1 VAELRDRD
9 NVSPLRDLETD
20 AHILAARV
28 PALLVE
34 ARRVSHTVT
43 HGIHGRRRAGPGET
57 FWQFRHFENSDA
69 AASID
74 WRRSASS
81 DHLFVREREWE
92 AAHTAWMWIDM
103 SPSMQFQSHLA
114 RISKAERAIVLALA
128 TGELLVRGGERIG
141 LLGGRPR
148 TGRAAVPK
156 LAESILRRLG
166 EDKHS
171 ESIPPKAAL
180 NRFSDCLLFSDF
192 LEPLDELCPRLEQL
206 AVQGVRG
213 HLVQILDPAEETLPY
228 QGRTEF
234 LSSEGGA
241 TMTAGRAETLRER
254 YQQRLRAHR
263 EALTQEM
270 KRLEWSLLV
279 HHTDRP
285 AEEILLALHA
295 RMAGMEHDYRYRPSE
310 DRSVEANE
318 DGAGGQA
325 A

>member
-1 VAELRDRD
+1 
-9 NVSPLRDLETD
+9 
-20 AHILAARV
+20 
-28 PALLVE
+28 
-34 ARRVSHTVT
+34 
-43 HGIHGRRRAGPGET
+43 
-57 FWQFRHFENSDA
+57 
-69 AASID
+69 
-74 WRRSASS
+74 
-81 DHLFVREREWE
+81 
-92 AAHTAWMWIDM
+92 
-103 SPSMQFQSHLA
+103 
-114 RISKAERAIVLALA
+114 
-128 TGELLVRGGERIG
+128 VRGGERIG

-148 TGRAAVPK
+148 TGRVAVRK

-166 EDKHS
+166 EDRHS
-171 ESIPPKAAL
+171 ESLPPKAAL

-241 TMTAGRAETLRER
+241 SMTAGRAETLRER
-254 YQQRLRAHR
+254 YQERLKAHR
-263 EALTQEM
+263 DALAQEM
-270 KRLEWSLLV
+270 KRLEWSLMI

-310 DRSVEANE
+310 DRRASTDEE
-318 DGAGGQA
+318 GTGGQA

>member
-1 VAELRDRD
+1 MADLRERD
-9 NVSPLRDLETD
+9 GVSPLRDLETD

-57 FWQFRHFENSDA
+57 FWQFRHFENSDT

-103 SPSMQFQSHLA
+103 SASMQFKSHLSH
-114 RISKAERAIVLALA
+114 ITKAERAIVLALA

-148 TGRAAVPK
+148 TGRAAVRK
-156 LAESILRRLG
+156 LAEAIVRRFG
-166 EDKHS
+166 DDRHN
-171 ESIPPKAAL
+171 ESLPPMAAL

-192 LEPLDELCPRLEQL
+192 LEPLDQLGPRLEQL

-213 HLVQILDPAEETLPY
+213 HLVQILDPAEESLPY

-234 LSSEGGA
+234 LASEGGGS
-241 TMTAGRAETLRER
+241 MTAGRAETLRER
-254 YQQRLRAHR
+254 YGARMRAHR
-263 EALTQEM
+263 EALADEL

-295 RMAGMEHDYRYRPSE
+295 RMAGLEHDYRYRPSE
-310 DRSVEANE
+310 DRVVFG
-318 DGAGGQA
+318 DGSGGQA